1 MKYVVANWKMNLGVR
16 ESIALARGVLRA
28 IQGHDQLPQI
38 VVCPSATALSEV
50 HKLLTR
56 SHVLLGAQNAGPD
69 KSGAF
74 TGEIGL
80 SQLDEVG
87 CTFVI
92 VGHSERRVH
101 FHETDA
107 VVAERLRAVV
117 SAGLTP
123 ILCVGEPKDIRD
135 SGKETAY
142 VLRQLSSALADLKL
156 SRNQKLLVAY
166 EPIWAIGSGT
176 PAALKDVLVMHESI
190 RKFLQEDLHL
200 SDERFAV
207 LYGGSIEGKNA
218 YQFLRESEVD
228 GLLVGGAS
236 LKINEFTK
244 ILEAACDV
252 VEAQA
257 SV

>member
-28 IQGHDQLPQI
+28 IQGHEDLPVI
-38 VVCPSATALSEV
+38 VVCPSATALAEV

-56 SHVLLGAQNAGPD
+56 THVALGAQNAGPD
-69 KSGAF
+69 KFGAF

-80 SQLDEVG
+80 SQLAEVG
-87 CTFVI
+87 CTYVI
-92 VGHSERRVH
+92 VGHSERRLY
-101 FHETDA
+101 FHETDE
-107 VVAERLRAVV
+107 VVAERLQAVV
-117 SAGLTP
+117 AAGLTP

-135 SGKETAY
+135 SGKAVAY
-142 VLRQLSSALADLKL
+142 VLRQIKSAVAGLKL
-156 SRNQKLLVAY
+156 PRSQKLLVAY
-166 EPIWAIGSGT
+166 EPVWAIGRGK
-176 PAALKDVLVMHESI
+176 PAELKDVLEMHETI
-190 RKFLQEDLHL
+190 RNFLQEDLRL
-200 SDERFAV
+200 ADDRFAV
-207 LYGGSIEGKNA
+207 LYGGSIDGKNA
-218 YQFLRESEVD
+218 YQFLRETEVD

-252 VEAQA
+252 LEAQA